1 MDLMSAIK
9 IWADCDGERDCEKCP
24 LYDPNP
30 DEYSVCNLLSEAWQT
45 LEGKRLIIPVYLN

>member
-1 MDLMSAIK
+1 MGRLRR
-9 IWADCDGERDCEKCP
+9 ERDCEKCP